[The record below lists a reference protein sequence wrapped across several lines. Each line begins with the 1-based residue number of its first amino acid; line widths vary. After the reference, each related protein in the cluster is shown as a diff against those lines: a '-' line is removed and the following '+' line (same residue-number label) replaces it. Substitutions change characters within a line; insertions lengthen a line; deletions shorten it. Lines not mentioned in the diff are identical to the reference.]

1 MRGGAYARRVPKF
14 FSDPDLHGD
23 TPARVRPRLGE
34 WGPALV
40 PSTRRKRRQRV
51 LVTVA
56 FVVALAVLVAT
67 WWTFYWMMTGKGAL
81 F

>member
-1 MRGGAYARRVPKF
+1 MARRF

-23 TPARVRPRLGE
+23 VPDRVRPRLGE

-40 PSTRRKRRQRV
+40 PSTRRKRLQRT
-51 LVTVA
+51 LVVA
-56 FVVALAVLVAT
+56 GFVVATLVVIAT
-67 WWTFYWMMTGKGAL
+67 WWLFYWMMTGKGGI